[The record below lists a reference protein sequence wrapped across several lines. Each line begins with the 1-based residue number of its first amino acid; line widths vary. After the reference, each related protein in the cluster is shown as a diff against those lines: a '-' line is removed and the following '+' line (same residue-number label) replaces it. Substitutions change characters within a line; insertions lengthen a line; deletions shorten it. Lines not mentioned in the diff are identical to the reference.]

1 MLQITGSGYTTTC
14 SEDKLMDDKQKVL
27 TELLKLKEYL
37 IRKLNGG
44 TFRIEV
50 QNILDKVNES
60 IDNVEKNER

>member
-1 MLQITGSGYTTTC
+1 
-14 SEDKLMDDKQKVL
+14 MDDKQKIL

-50 QNILDKVNES
+50 QNVLDKVNES
-60 IDNVEKNER
+60 IDNVEKNNR